1 MRIRAVIAVSAFVAA
16 LSRGGALDWPLASG
30 SAQAHCPTA
39 KASAPLPDIVRPTRI
54 LT

>member
-1 MRIRAVIAVSAFVAA
+1 MRIRAVIAVSAFIAA
-16 LSRGGALDWPLASG
+16 LSPGGALDWPMAAG
-30 SAQAHCPTA
+30 SAEARCPVS